1 MNVDVD
7 NDDNDDNNN
16 DNDDDLNQNL
26 KILHLPMISLNG
38 HAPFSSGPCS
48 SLPEHLFN
56 LYDLTSKPIFMFLT
70 YHQPVHICPE
80 ISLSLR
86 KALSPRFCLSFL

>member
-48 SLPEHLFN
+48 SLPEHLSNFR
-56 LYDLTSKPIFMFLT
+56 LCVFTLILTI
-70 YHQPVHICPE
+70 YQI
-80 ISLSLR
+80 
-86 KALSPRFCLSFL
+86 